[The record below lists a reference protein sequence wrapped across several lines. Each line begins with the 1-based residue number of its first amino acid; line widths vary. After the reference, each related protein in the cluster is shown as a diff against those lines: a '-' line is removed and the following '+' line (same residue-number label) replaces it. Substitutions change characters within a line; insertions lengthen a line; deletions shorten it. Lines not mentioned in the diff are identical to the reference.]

1 MVSTYIQFLAFIY
14 TLYIVGNDWKTSDKS
29 SRMIWVIYL
38 TIFGLMSTIA
48 VLWLY
53 TDFYTTT
60 LYIVDDYLYIFWI
73 ITNTYI
79 INKKLL
85 HKKAPNKK

>member
-1 MVSTYIQFLAFIY
+1 MVSTYIQFLAFVY
-14 TLYIVGNDWKTSDKS
+14 TLYIVGNEWRSLDKFMKT
-29 SRMIWVIYL
+29 IVTIYL

-60 LYIVDDYLYIFWI
+60 LYIVADYLYIFWI

-79 INKKLL
+79 INKKL